1 MSLLVIGSIALDTV
15 RTPFGIVEDALGG
28 AAVYASC
35 AASFFTDVAIVG
47 VAGRDFPSQH
57 TEFLFSRN
65 IDLSG
70 LEIADGQTFRWSGR
84 YDFDL
89 NLAHTLQT
97 QLNVFADF
105 RPILGQEQR
114 QAPYVF
120 LANMDPEIQLHILDQ
135 LENPELIACDTMNFW
150 IDGKPEAL
158 RQVVSKSDILFI
170 NDAEARQLCNTPS
183 LIKAAREL
191 HNMGLRAVVI
201 KKGEHGSM
209 MLCDE
214 GFFAAPSY
222 PLEEVRDPT
231 GAGDSFAGGFMGYIA
246 SEHDYGTDSLR
257 CAVICG
263 SVVAAYNVEE
273 FSLDR
278 IKRLDCNDIAV
289 RFNEFKH
296 LSTFESPGA
305 LLSVSLE

>member
-1 MSLLVIGSIALDTV
+1 MSLLIVGSIALDTV
-15 RTPFGIVEDALGG
+15 RTPFGVVEDALGG

-35 AASFFTDVAIVG
+35 AASFFTDVSVAG
-47 VAGRDFPSQH
+47 VAGRDFPSRH
-57 TEFLFSRN
+57 TDFLSSRG
-65 IDLSG
+65 IDISG
-70 LEIADGQTFRWSGR
+70 LEITEGQTFRWSGR

-89 NLAHTLQT
+89 NQAHTLDT

-105 RPILGQEQR
+105 RPDLGPAQR
-114 QAPYVF
+114 RASHVF
-120 LANMDPEIQLHILDQ
+120 LANMDPDIQLHILDQ
-135 LENPELIACDTMNFW
+135 LEQPELVACDTMNFW

-158 RQVVSKSDILFI
+158 KRVISRSDILFI
-170 NDAEARQLCNTPS
+170 NDAEARQLCNTSS

-191 HNMGLRAVVI
+191 HDTGLRAVVI
-201 KKGEHGSM
+201 KKGEHGSL

-231 GAGDSFAGGFMGYIA
+231 GAGDSFAGGFMGYLV
-246 SEHDYGTDSLR
+246 SEGDCGVDSLR

-263 SVVAAYNVEE
+263 SVVASYNVED
-273 FSLDR
+273 FSLERMKQLDR
-278 IKRLDCNDIAV
+278 NDIAA
-289 RFNEFKH
+289 RFNEFRH